1 MQSLLPSGVVVLERG
16 WLSSNSVVVL
26 GRDEAAVIDSG
37 YWTHSAQTLELVAR
51 AAGDRTVATLV
62 NTHLHSDHCGGNSAL
77 QERYPQL
84 RVLIPP
90 GLADAVRDWD
100 PVALT
105 YAPTGQHC
113 PRFRFDDVIRPGQ
126 SLDLGGLCW
135 EVHGAPGHDPHSIV
149 LFEPASRTLASA
161 DALWQNGFGVV
172 FQELEGEAAFDEVAA
187 TLDAIERLRPSVVIP
202 GHGAVFGDVDG
213 ALGRA
218 RSRLAAYRSDPRR
231 HAAHASKVL
240 LKFKLL
246 ELQQAR
252 QDQFIAWGESAG
264 YLRLVHDRFFAGV
277 PLAQWISSLLEELI
291 AAGAARRN
299 GGVLL
304 NA

>member
-1 MQSLLPSGVVVLERG
+1 MQSPLPAGVVVLERG
-16 WLSSNSVVVL
+16 WLSSNGIVVL
-26 GRDEAAVIDSG
+26 GQDEAAVIDSG
-37 YWTHSAQTLELVAR
+37 YWTHAGQTLELVAR
-51 AAGDRTVATLV
+51 AVGERSLSRLV
-62 NTHLHSDHCGGNSAL
+62 NTHLHSDHCGGNAAL
-77 QERYPQL
+77 QEHYPEM
-84 RVLIPP
+84 RTLIPP
-90 GLADAVRDWD
+90 GLAEAVRDWD

-113 PRFRFDDVIRPGQ
+113 PRFRFDGVICPGVAIE
-126 SLDLGGLCW
+126 LGDLTW
-135 EVHGAPGHDPHSIV
+135 EVHGAPGHDPHSVV

-187 TLDAIERLRPSVVIP
+187 TLDTIERLQPRVVIP
-202 GHGAVFGDVDG
+202 GHGAVFSEVGP

-246 ELQQAR
+246 EMQEVPR
-252 QDQFIAWGESAG
+252 DDFVAWAEGAS
-264 YLRLVHDRFFAGV
+264 YLRLVHDRFFPNAS
-277 PLAQWISSLLEELI
+277 LSAWISSLLDELVT
-291 AAGAARRN
+291 AGAARVSA
-299 GGVLL
+299 GALL